1 MGNTQQREKK
11 DPILPKFTM
20 TFETYVE
27 RAHRDIFASWLYL
40 SEIERL
46 NLISDKDIETLK
58 TITETRRRTFYTLVI
73 PTTFI
78 MTNWLSINRRK
89 LNMRLTRGYYSR
101 SIFLRDNL
109 FILLWISIIYNSTAD
124 YYNSKYRVPLLEIAD
139 KPLQK
144 PMYGKYREFYYTH
157 MYKGK
162 DLQQYLDIIEKEK
175 ASKASQEESLSTFAE
190 RPSFFPEERENQS
203 RSFDESNR
211 RAKFSEPSRDV
222 LSTDDQNK

>member
-27 RAHRDIFASWLYL
+27 RAHRHIFASWLYL

-58 TITETRRRTFYTLVI
+58 TITETMSRTFHTLTI
-73 PTTFI
+73 PTLLMIGTWSAFN
-78 MTNWLSINRRK
+78 NWK
-89 LNMRLTRGYYSR
+89 LNMRLTRGYYSG
-101 SIFLRDNL
+101 SISFRDGL
-109 FILLWISIIYNSTAD
+109 YGVLWIHIILNITIYH
-124 YYNSKYRVPLLEIAD
+124 YNSKYRVPLREIIE
-139 KPLQK
+139 KPLQN

-175 ASKASQEESLSTFAE
+175 ASKASQEESSSTFAE

-203 RSFDESNR
+203 RSFDE
-211 RAKFSEPSRDV
+211 
-222 LSTDDQNK
+222 TDK